1 MPTTLK
7 ERDPQEFEGLMG
19 LYNIAIENVNDPE
32 FERVA
37 PPPQDKTPGAL
48 INAWGVGCFRLGFEM
63 SLKLAQF
70 DE

>member
-1 MPTTLK
+1 
-7 ERDPQEFEGLMG
+7 MG
-19 LYNIAIENVNDPE
+19 LYDIATERVNDPE

-48 INAWGVGCFRLGFEM
+48 INAWGVECFRLGFEM
-63 SLKLAQF
+63 GLKLAQL